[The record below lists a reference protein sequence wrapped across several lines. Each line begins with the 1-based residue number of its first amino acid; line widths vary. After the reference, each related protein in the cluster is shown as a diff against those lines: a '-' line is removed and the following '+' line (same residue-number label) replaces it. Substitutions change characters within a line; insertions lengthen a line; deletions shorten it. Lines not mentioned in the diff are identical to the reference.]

1 MNINCLIVVGEKSG
15 EEHAL
20 SFLGKIK
27 SKIPGLHIWGVGGD
41 QLARENMEL
50 VYNLKDF
57 SCWGFSKVITKIPFY
72 IKAEN
77 TLFKNAVERNCKVA
91 ILVDFQT
98 FNLRLA
104 KRLKAIGIDVLYYVA
119 PQAWAWKSYRVKVLK
134 KTVHTLFTILPFEKK
149 WFYDRG
155 VERIRAV
162 QHPLMRAYRDEIK
175 FVSSNQFGEK
185 IKLLLLPGSRNFE
198 VQALL
203 GIFIQTVSHLRPF
216 SFELGLVPSPNVNRS
231 LYSPYLGS
239 ITSIFSHQKL
249 DDALK
254 WADMSLAASGT
265 VSLACALF
273 RVPTVVAY
281 KVSLLDEF
289 FLDTFT
295 NYKGFFSLANI
306 IHQESVFPEFVQE
319 FCSSYN
325 LANALKN
332 WLTNKDTY
340 QKVKQKLV
348 LTSDLLDGEEKIED
362 YMAEVILKAYDNSS
376 SFAPDVDGD
385 MKT

>member
-1 MNINCLIVVGEKSG
+1 MNTNCLIVVGEKSG

-27 SKIPGLHIWGVGGD
+27 SRVPGLNIWGVGGD
-41 QLARENMEL
+41 QLAKENVEL
-50 VYNLKDF
+50 IYHLKDF

-77 TLFKNAVERNCKVA
+77 NLLTNAVKRNCKVA

-104 KRLKAIGIDVLYYVA
+104 KRLKAIGVDVLYYVA
-119 PQAWAWKSYRVKVLK
+119 PQAWAWKSYRVKILK

-155 VERIRAV
+155 VKRIKAV
-162 QHPLMRAYRDEIK
+162 QHPLMRAYKDKIK
-175 FVSSNQFGEK
+175 RISGTQREHLPGEK

-203 GIFIQTVSHLRPF
+203 GVFIQTVSHLRPF
-216 SFELGLVPSPNVNRS
+216 SFELGLVPSPNVDQS
-231 LYSPYLGS
+231 LYYPYLGC
-239 ITSIFSHQKL
+239 ITSVFSHQKL
-249 DDALK
+249 GDALE
-254 WADMSLAASGT
+254 WADVGLAASGT

-273 RVPTVVAY
+273 KVPTVVAY

-295 NYKGFFSLANI
+295 NYQGFFSLANI
-306 IHQESVFPEFVQE
+306 IHQEKVFK
-319 FCSSYN
+319 N
-325 LANALKN
+325 L
-332 WLTNKDTY
+332 
-340 QKVKQKLV
+340 VV
-348 LTSDLLDGEEKIED
+348 LITWQ
-362 YMAEVILKAYDNSS
+362 IL
-376 SFAPDVDGD
+376 
-385 MKT
+385 